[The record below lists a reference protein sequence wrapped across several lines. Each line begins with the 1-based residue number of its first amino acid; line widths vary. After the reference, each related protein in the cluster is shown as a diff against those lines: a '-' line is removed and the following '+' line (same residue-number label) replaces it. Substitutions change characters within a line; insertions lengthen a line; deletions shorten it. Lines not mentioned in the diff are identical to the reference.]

1 MFVRAAPRR
10 IYIAVRP
17 PTWGPGQI
25 VAGLRGACREP
36 KREFDEGF
44 LGLLLL
50 GDFAGARG
58 DVRPSCSLPR
68 ASR

>member
-1 MFVRAAPRR
+1 M
-10 IYIAVRP
+10 
-17 PTWGPGQI
+17 GPGQI
-25 VAGLRGACREP
+25 VAGLREACREP

-58 DVRPSCSLPR
+58 DVRPSCSLPK